1 MTTQMRAVLVRPMA
15 VAKRSRCYSNPP
27 KRISKK
33 VVKQAV
39 EHAKHL
45 CFNFEDTIECRIAW
59 ETAEEILHAYYDQEA
74 ATKCKKKEDV
84 RDDPLE
90 NREYDV

>member
-1 MTTQMRAVLVRPMA
+1 MRAILVRPMA
-15 VAKRSRCYSNPP
+15 VAKRARCYSTPP

-39 EHAKHL
+39 DHATNL
-45 CFNFEDTIECRIAW
+45 CFYFEDTIECRLAW
-59 ETAEEILHAYYDQEA
+59 ETVEEIAHAYYDQETA
-74 ATKCKKKEDV
+74 IKQKNKEDV